1 MLGNPYVILATVI
14 FLGISHSFAFYKG
27 YDYRDVKAKAELA
40 KEYKEKIEALEAYD
54 KISRE
59 FVKAYQKEEQQ
70 TKIVYRTIKEKVKD
84 ETVGRVCFDDGANR
98 LWNDALEGS
107 VPETPTRTTEEAT
120 SSYSDEVVLRN
131 AIDNF
136 EQYKDCRNQLNGL
149 IDWYELNN
157 KEK

>member
-1 MLGNPYVILATVI
+1 MFRNPYVILATII

-27 YDYRDVKAKAELA
+27 YDYRDVKAKAQLA
-40 KEYKEKIEALEAYD
+40 KEYQEKIEALEAYD

-59 FVKAYQKEEQQ
+59 FVKSYQKEEQQ
-70 TKIVYRTIKEKVKD
+70 IKIVYRTIKEKVKN
-84 ETVGRVCFDDGANR
+84 ETTGRVCFDDGANR

-107 VPETPTRTTEEAT
+107 MSQTPSRAFEKTTST
-120 SSYSDEVVLRN
+120 YSDELVLRN
-131 AIDNF
+131 AIENF
-136 EQYKDCRNQLNGL
+136 EQYKNCRAQLNSL